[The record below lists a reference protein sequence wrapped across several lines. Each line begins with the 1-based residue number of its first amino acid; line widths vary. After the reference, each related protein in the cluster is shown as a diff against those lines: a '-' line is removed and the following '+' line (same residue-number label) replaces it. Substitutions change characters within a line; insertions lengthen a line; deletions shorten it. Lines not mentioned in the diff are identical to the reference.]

1 MIPRCV
7 RRAAVSDVVF
17 ANNKAKR
24 LENGFRIELLHPT
37 DCNTPLIGAI
47 DLVGGHSLP
56 FYRRHTEIR
65 RCLPRRYPEKNAG
78 FSAVCEAT

>member
-24 LENGFRIELLHPT
+24 LAIRLTRWTGTTSEYECRPEELAAELGKN
-37 DCNTPLIGAI
+37 D
-47 DLVGGHSLP
+47 
-56 FYRRHTEIR
+56 F
-65 RCLPRRYPEKNAG
+65 RYPEKNAG
-78 FSAVCEAT
+78 FSPACEAT